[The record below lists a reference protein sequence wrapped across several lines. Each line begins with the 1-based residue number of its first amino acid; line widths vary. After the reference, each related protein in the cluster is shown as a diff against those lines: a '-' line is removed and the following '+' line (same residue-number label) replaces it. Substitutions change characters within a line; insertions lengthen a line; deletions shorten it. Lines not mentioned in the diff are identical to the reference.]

1 MAEKTLS
8 DVTEGL
14 REVNETLRQQ
24 AKADAKP
31 NPKKHFLEEILT
43 FRQNRLFHKQ
53 NIKFDVDRNKELDEI
68 TEQDTQY
75 YKEQTG
81 LQDAT
86 AGQMIEMNEGVYR
99 AVGGRLQ
106 LMNESITDIGN
117 RTTELLHSLLVNGQ
131 DGMKKFVSQFAP
143 KPKPAGS
150 AEAEDEG
157 KKESIMQRLIT
168 SIQIYAERAQAQTSK
183 FGSWAYEQAKDKG
196 GKGFSFLRKMLGKFL
211 LGGLMFGLIAFLNS
225 PYFEKAKKLFVD
237 TIVPGLA
244 FLYDKV
250 LVPLYESGI
259 KLIMDAFQILHDFF
273 VGEGGLGDAI
283 DQMVNGDIIGGIGT
297 AIKAVGRFIGESVTA
312 LINFFARMFGFKEID
327 SVWSII
333 TGAFDKMV
341 DIISGFFDLENK
353 QWWNALTQK
362 IDSVWD
368 IPRNMINAMAGFV
381 ADIFDIGDAKD
392 TLTQELSNF
401 AEEYI
406 INPIKKAVKA
416 IGEFISGLF
425 DVSGFF
431 GKLGMVN
438 PSEEDN
444 KKRLEKEQREREERA
459 RIQEQ
464 NRLRQQRGEQRR
476 KIRALERAKKRQ
488 LTEIESGDLMTGI
501 DDSRFTSLR
510 GRARKDVVADLQ
522 KEITR
527 LKREQENKAGS
538 LGAPIVNA
546 PVSSRST
553 TTSNHVSTSSTSLI
567 NQDRVYDK
575 LSVVG

>member
-81 LQDAT
+81 LQYAT
-86 AGQMIEMNEGVYR
+86 AGQMIEMNEGVHR
-99 AVGGRLQ
+99 AVAGRLE
-106 LMNESITDIGN
+106 LMNEAITDIGN
-117 RTTELLHSLLVNGQ
+117 RTTELLHSLVVNGQ

-143 KPKPAGS
+143 KPKQAGS

-168 SIQIYAERAQAQTSK
+168 SIQIYADRAQEQSAK
-183 FGSWAYEQAKDKG
+183 FGNFLVDQAKDKG
-196 GKGFSFLRKMLGKFL
+196 GKGFSFLKNMLGKFL
-211 LGGLMFGLIAFLNS
+211 LGGLMIGLVAFLNS

-297 AIKAVGRFIGESVTA
+297 AIKAVGRYLYAASTA
-312 LINFFARMFGFKEID
+312 LLNFFARIFGFKEVD
-327 SVWSII
+327 SIWGII
-333 TGAFDKMV
+333 TGAFDTMV
-341 DIISGFFDLENK
+341 DSISGFFDLENK

-368 IPRNMINAMAGFV
+368 IPRNAINTIAGFV

-392 TLTQELSNF
+392 TLTKTLSNF

-425 DVSGFF
+425 DVTGIF

-438 PSEEDN
+438 PSEEDT

-464 NRLRQQRGEQRR
+464 NRLRQQRREQRK

-527 LKREQENKAGS
+527 LKREQENKTGT
-538 LGAPIVNA
+538 GASIVNA
-546 PVSSRST
+546 PVSSSST
-553 TTSNHVSTSSTSLI
+553 NTTNHVATSSTSLI
-567 NQDRVYDK
+567 NEDRVYGK
-575 LSVVG
+575 LSVVK